1 MEASSLEDFKMLVKM
16 ETSGLVYQREL
27 DVMCEE
33 RERFL
38 CNQRLDMESHL
49 RYGGQTEEEFRE

>member
-1 MEASSLEDFKMLVKM
+1 MLVKM

-38 CNQRLDMESHL
+38 CNLRLDMESHL